1 MEASPTS
8 QGPGTPTEGTALP
21 TPPLEAMDG
30 DELPPITGADAPAP
44 APAAAATAS
53 PPACP
58 AATDAAS
65 SASSSA
71 SACSPA
77 GKQQDPPQ
85 EKCSCCNKL
94 TPNLRK
100 CPCLLVSYCDPKCQ
114 VDHWPVHRSLCAA
127 VRRSQTDKSAEGKAA
142 AAAAV
147 SGEAAAASQQAQQPP
162 PPAAPKVDEK
172 QQLQAQ
178 LQRALQQQQA
188 MRAQNSYT
196 TQQMYSGRP
205 HMRQPLGGTDLRV
218 LMEGIER
225 VAATSPRSV
234 AQIVV
239 ELIKTNPQVLAP
251 AAFSMT
257 KQVLAKAEAELY
269 TQQQQQQQQQAMLS
283 MMSRRDTA
291 TAAAAA
297 AAVAAPSD
305 LPPPPPLY
313 SSDALKQQQ
322 ALKAADAAAAAA
334 QQSARMKK
342 QQQQWSATEAAAGP
356 SAWDAWMKSGGSA
369 SPMSSASSAGRTPD
383 RHSENTRL
391 STPLKSSLDFDP
403 NESLASSIASA
414 ILED

>member
-8 QGPGTPTEGTALP
+8 QGPGTPTEGAALP

-30 DELPPITGADAPAP
+30 DELLPLPGAD
-44 APAAAATAS
+44 AAAATATAAS
-53 PPACP
+53 LPACP

-65 SASSSA
+65 NASSSA
-71 SACSPA
+71 STCSPA
-77 GKQQDPPQ
+77 GKQDPPQ

-127 VRRSQTDKSAEGKAA
+127 VRRSQPDKSAEGKAG
-142 AAAAV
+142 
-147 SGEAAAASQQAQQPP
+147 GEAAAAAATAAAQAAAAA

-257 KQVLAKAEAELY
+257 KQVLAKAEAEMY
-269 TQQQQQQQQQAMLS
+269 SQQQQQQQQQMLS

-291 TAAAAA
+291 TAAATASAA
-297 AAVAAPSD
+297 AAPSD

-322 ALKAADAAAAAA
+322 ALKAADMAAA

-369 SPMSSASSAGRTPD
+369 SPISSASSAGRTPD

-391 STPLKSSLDFDP
+391 STPLKSSLVCLWFILGSSS
-403 NESLASSIASA
+403 SLVFCP
-414 ILED
+414 LL